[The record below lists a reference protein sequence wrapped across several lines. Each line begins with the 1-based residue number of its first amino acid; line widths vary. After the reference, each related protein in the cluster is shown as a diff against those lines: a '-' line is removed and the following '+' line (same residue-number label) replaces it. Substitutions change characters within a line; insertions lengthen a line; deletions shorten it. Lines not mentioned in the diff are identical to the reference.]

1 MSFRLFGSLLAL
13 CVPALALAQAVITIT
28 PTVGANT
35 PTTLGFERCEEQAD
49 TDITLYTVA
58 VATPPLVGTLT
69 IKLGS
74 GDCSDETKCLTIA
87 NAVTVAASTTVTLN
101 PTEIIGAID
110 QLDCL
115 SSGGAGIEEKLT
127 LFVEVIDTSVTPPV
141 SIKKQTDDD
150 DSLFIDTIKP
160 AAALDSSASGGEGVL
175 NVSWKT
181 NADNDEDNDFPLE
194 QEANFRLECKRTD
207 VVEEFT
213 GCGTTSG
220 STGIDGTFKS
230 KVDKVNN
237 TNLEN
242 GVSIDVQIIT
252 IDLAG
257 NESLPTETF
266 VGIPQDVLD
275 FGENFNGAE
284 QGGCAVGHG
293 EGQLL
298 WVGFLIVV
306 ISLLRRNK
314 NEAQI

>member
-1 MSFRLFGSLLAL
+1 MSFRIFSSLLAL
-13 CVPALALAQAVITIT
+13 CIPALALAQPVITIT

-35 PTTLGFERCEEQAD
+35 PTTLGFARCDEQAD

-58 VATPPLVGTLT
+58 VATPPIAGTLT

-87 NAVTVAASTTVTLN
+87 NAVAVAASTTIALN
-101 PTEIIGAID
+101 PTEIIGVID
-110 QLDCL
+110 ETNCL
-115 SSGGAGIEEKLT
+115 SAGGAGIEEKLT
-127 LFVEVIDTSVTPPV
+127 LFVEVVDTLVTPPV
-141 SIKKQTDDD
+141 STKKQTEDD

-160 AAALDSSASGGEGVL
+160 ATALDFKASGGEGVL
-175 NVSWKT
+175 NVSWLT
-181 NADNDEDNDFPLE
+181 NSANDEDNDFPLE
-194 QEANFRLECKRTD
+194 QEANFRLECKRTGAI
-207 VVEEFT
+207 EEFT
-213 GCGTTSG
+213 ECGTTSG

-230 KVDKVNN
+230 KIDKVNG

-275 FGENFNGAE
+275 FGENFKGAE